1 MSEGTEQKQ
10 PKADLSSRV
19 EELLGAIDAACADL
33 ESRMKEEDAAALEEL
48 SSGLAG
54 LVSSDDGLVAIGD
67 GEDIRPSVA
76 ALESEVEDQVRSLL
90 SSLEVAS
97 TVRDRDVI
105 ESVPAQD
112 RGPEAMSH
120 GETSISEPDAEADET
135 LGTEQEGEID
145 AQELESALG
154 AIATDFAQGEEVI
167 PEAAPTKG
175 PEGLAARAAMADD
188 LNALDAE
195 LATLAESMLE
205 SLEEEDEAGG
215 VATDEE
221 SSSWEKE
228 LVATI
233 DEAGAEVA
241 ADELSEP
248 ESTSLVPEVIVSEVP
263 SVEGEGSASTA
274 SKLVTAHATIERDQ
288 PEAILSHA
296 KSALPTL
303 ARDSE
308 AKAAK
313 ARGRAVA
320 AMGGMAMRVAGRVAV
335 PLLAQALLLSAKPA
349 EKLPDTLRQ
358 TVGWLA
364 VYTAFLGVCVWAF
377 VLVFREPNMPIA
389 TEEPIGLYSETSGN

>member
-33 ESRMKEEDAAALEEL
+33 ESRMKEEDAAALEEV
-48 SSGLAG
+48 SSGLTG
-54 LVSSDDGLVAIGD
+54 LVSSDDGLVAIGE
-67 GEDIRPSVA
+67 GEDIRSSVA

-97 TVRDRDVI
+97 PARDRDVT
-105 ESVPAQD
+105 ENVPAQG
-112 RGPEAMSH
+112 RGPEATPRD
-120 GETSISEPDAEADET
+120 ETLVSEPDAAVDET
-135 LGTEQEGEID
+135 LGMEQVAAID

-154 AIATDFAQGEEVI
+154 AIAADFAQGEEVT
-167 PEAAPTKG
+167 PGAAPTKG
-175 PEGLAARAAMADD
+175 PEGSAARAAMADD
-188 LNALDAE
+188 LDALDAE

-233 DEAGAEVA
+233 DEAVAEAA

-248 ESTSLVPEVIVSEVP
+248 EPALPVAEVSVSEAP
-263 SVEGEGSASTA
+263 TVEGEGPASTA
-274 SKLVTAHATIERDQ
+274 PNPVAAHATIERDQ
-288 PEAILSHA
+288 PEAILSQA
-296 KSALPTL
+296 KSDMPTL
-303 ARDSE
+303 VRDSE

-313 ARGRAVA
+313 SRGRAVA
-320 AMGGMAMRVAGRVAV
+320 AMGGMAMRAAGRAAV
-335 PLLAQALLLSAKPA
+335 PLMAQALLLSAKPA

-358 TVGWLA
+358 TAGWLA

-377 VLVFREPNMPIA
+377 VLVFREPNIPVA
-389 TEEPIGLYSETSGN
+389 TEEPIGLYNETSGN